1 MKLNGESC
9 NHQESESFGPWNEKI
24 DFRGPSSALG
34 SLIAIG
40 PVKMVTQVTSLIT
53 RDSLCT
59 NPRIHA
65 EVMADEQSVALMTK
79 AIMQQLD

>member
-34 SLIAIG
+34 SLIEASSENG
-40 PVKMVTQVTSLIT
+40 DTSLIT

-65 EVMADEQSVALMTK
+65 EVMADEQSVADDEGDHT
-79 AIMQQLD
+79 AA

>member
-1 MKLNGESC
+1 MKKSIFAALRLL
-9 NHQESESFGPWNEKI
+9 WAL
-24 DFRGPSSALG
+24 SSKL
-34 SLIAIG
+34 L
-40 PVKMVTQVTSLIT
+40 VKMVTPASSQGT
-53 RDSLCT
+53 SLCT